1 MAKPQIKITISGLPG
16 SGKSVLAQHLHNY
29 FVSQHGVSVVNCD
42 DMNNGQMDE
51 SYTFL
56 PEYWDSDVTI
66 ITEVK

>member
-1 MAKPQIKITISGLPG
+1 MAKPQITITISGAQG
-16 SGKSVLAQHLHNY
+16 SGKSVLAQHLQNY
-29 FVSQHGVSVVNCD
+29 LVKQHGVRVVNYD

-51 SYTFL
+51 SYTLL